1 MFSSLFAPN
10 LLPVFYF
17 ALNLVPRH
25 QNTRQNTCNF
35 LLFLLNLM
43 DIAIEE
49 EEEEEVNKCFDECFD
64 DEVLDLRRNRKREV
78 S

>member
-1 MFSSLFAPN
+1 MQWHHTKKDITEEIVRKTE
-10 LLPVFYF
+10 LLQSKVTEGSGW
-17 ALNLVPRH
+17 NGS
-25 QNTRQNTCNF
+25 
-35 LLFLLNLM
+35 NLM